1 MWSGES
7 RSLVLAGGC
16 VPGCVTTA
24 CLTTLLFT
32 LSSES
37 GLGDPE
43 SDEEEEESVLV
54 WTAEASLKPKP
65 LDVDKTGTRA
75 PKSED
80 VPCVPLVYP
89 RAEVS
94 GPDPR
99 DKPQEN
105 SKRRK
110 LSPSE
115 SSVYSDVAAKST
127 TSIPAMVIPHLV
139 SHRPVASTGPGI

>member
-1 MWSGES
+1 MSGCACACDDSEFDG
-7 RSLVLAGGC
+7 LA
-16 VPGCVTTA
+16 
-24 CLTTLLFT
+24 FT
-32 LSSES
+32 LNSES
-37 GLGDPE
+37 GLDDPE

-54 WTAEASLKPKP
+54 WAAGASPKPKP
-65 LDVDKTGTRA
+65 LDMDETGTRA

-94 GPDPR
+94 SLSGPDPR
-99 DKPQEN
+99 DKPQAN

>member
-1 MWSGES
+1 VSPDPLSWQVAGCPCSVCDGEFDG
-7 RSLVLAGGC
+7 LAF
-16 VPGCVTTA
+16 A
-24 CLTTLLFT
+24 

-37 GLGDPE
+37 GLDDPE
-43 SDEEEEESVLV
+43 SDEEDEESVSV
-54 WTAEASLKPKP
+54 WSAETSPKPKP
-65 LDVDKTGTRA
+65 RVVDKIGTRA

-89 RAEVS
+89 TAEVSSVS

-99 DKPQEN
+99 DEPQGN

-115 SSVYSDVAAKST
+115 SSVYSDVAVKST

>member
-1 MWSGES
+1 MCDSGFDG
-7 RSLVLAGGC
+7 LAF
-16 VPGCVTTA
+16 V
-24 CLTTLLFT
+24 

-37 GLGDPE
+37 GLDDSE
-43 SDEEEEESVLV
+43 LDKEEESVLV
-54 WTAEASLKPKP
+54 WSAEASPNRKP
-65 LDVDKTGTRA
+65 LDVDKIGTRV

-89 RAEVS
+89 TVEVS
-94 GPDPR
+94 YVSSPDAH
-99 DKPQEN
+99 DEPQGN

-115 SSVYSDVAAKST
+115 SSVFSDVATKST

-139 SHRPVASTGPGI
+139 SHRSVASTGPGIRLEKIF

>member
-1 MWSGES
+1 VYVCDGEIDG
-7 RSLVLAGGC
+7 LAF
-16 VPGCVTTA
+16 A
-24 CLTTLLFT
+24 

-37 GLGDPE
+37 GFDEPE
-43 SDEEEEESVLV
+43 SDEEEEECVLV
-54 WTAEASLKPKP
+54 WTAEASPKPKP
-65 LDVDKTGTRA
+65 LNVDKTGTRA

-89 RAEVS
+89 TTEVSSVS
-94 GPDPR
+94 GPDAR
-99 DKPQEN
+99 DKSQGN
-105 SKRRK
+105 SKRRR